1 LINQLNI
8 ARVSKPVEYYSE
20 YRPKCKFVFPRFLL
34 AQKSGAKKGTANRL
48 PGRLA
53 VEYLLNGVLGK

>member
-1 LINQLNI
+1 MLNI
-8 ARVSKPVEYYSE
+8 
-20 YRPKCKFVFPRFLL
+20 FFPRFLL

-53 VEYLLNGVLGK
+53 GEYLLNGVLGK